1 MRIEPIEAFEAGEL
15 YFIHYGALPYDQ
27 ESGADASEVF
37 AFRVNSTLDETPPDA
52 PSLTGFSW
60 HEGYDSTWDISYAYY
75 AVEYQT
81 STDVAYLKLE
91 FSDSERL
98 MTRFHFTHL
107 ARNLWSRALRGSRG
121 TPLEER
127 RYLRMTAYDLAGNA
141 SDSVS
146 IGRVLE
152 QDNESD
158 DGSSEEGGQ
167 PGNEGEP
174 SGCAGWVSPGGFS
187 CSWAL

>member
-1 MRIEPIEAFEAGEL
+1 MLRILRPIIQTFGYESPLSPPTLWHAETQTQLDFTTEELNGSSFVRIEPIEAFEAGEL

-91 FSDSERL
+91 FSDSERFDDAISFYAS
-98 MTRFHFTHL
+98 RQESFGQEPCGEVG
-107 ARNLWSRALRGSRG
+107 ARCSRN
-121 TPLEER
+121 
-127 RYLRMTAYDLAGNA
+127 AG
-141 SDSVS
+141 
-146 IGRVLE
+146 IFE
-152 QDNESD
+152 
-158 DGSSEEGGQ
+158 
-167 PGNEGEP
+167 
-174 SGCAGWVSPGGFS
+174 
-187 CSWAL
+187 